1 MIRLEAIKKSLRN
14 FTANEKGNFAITSA
28 LLLPVLFGTVGI
40 AIDIANVM
48 QFKTKLQAA
57 ADSAALAGASA
68 LAAEEKTADQAKLLS
83 KEYLT
88 AHLNN
93 GALSVTDSGTSE
105 MPTIASP
112 AVVTVT
118 EEPYYITG
126 KKFTVKV
133 DSSYNVPLS
142 GLSRLIGFS
151 SMTVSVSSKTESNTK
166 TKSALSMYF
175 VLDRSG
181 SMGSN
186 TSTTYTT
193 TCVNGSGVRYS
204 CTKYYT
210 KMASL
215 QMAVGSLL
223 GQLLEAD
230 PDRMYVRT
238 AAVSYNQSMQT
249 ATELAWGT
257 TGVGTYVNALTA
269 TGNTDSSAA
278 TEWAYQ
284 KVKAASEDTIHAAKN
299 GKAPA
304 RYIVLMTDGE
314 NNIASADTKT
324 KKTCDA
330 ARANGVEVFTVAFM
344 APTAGQNLLKYCA
357 TSPGN
362 YFPAENTTDLIK
374 AFKTIG
380 EKASEAMTRLT
391 N

>member
-1 MIRLEAIKKSLRN
+1 MTTLKAIQKSLRN
-14 FTANEKGNFAITSA
+14 LTVNEKGNFAITTA
-28 LLLPVLFGTVGI
+28 LLLPVLFGTVGV
-40 AIDIANVM
+40 AIDLANVM
-48 QFKTKLQAA
+48 QFKNKLQAA
-57 ADSAALAGASA
+57 ADSASLAGAAA
-68 LAAEEKTADQAKLLS
+68 LAAEAKTADQAKLLS
-83 KEYLT
+83 KEYLDAQMT
-88 AHLNN
+88 N
-93 GALSVTDSGTSE
+93 GAMAVTGDGSSSS
-105 MPTIASP
+105 PTMASP

-133 DSSYNVPLS
+133 DTSYKVPLS
-142 GLSRLIGFS
+142 GLSKLIGFS
-151 SMTVSVSSKTESNTK
+151 SMTVAVSSKTESNTK

-186 TSTTYTT
+186 TSTTYST
-193 TCVNGSGVRYS
+193 TCTDSKGKPYT

-210 KMASL
+210 KIASL
-215 QMAVGSLL
+215 QLAVGSLL
-223 GQLLEAD
+223 AQLKDAD
-230 PDRMYVRT
+230 PDDMYVRT

-249 ATELAWGT
+249 ATELAWGSSA
-257 TGVGTYVNALTA
+257 VGTYVNALTA

-284 KVKAASEDTIHAAKN
+284 KVKATTEDTIHMAKN
-299 GKAPA
+299 GKIPA

-324 KKTCDA
+324 KKTCDNA
-330 ARANGVEVFTVAFM
+330 KANGVEVFTVAFM

-357 TSPGN
+357 TNPSN
-362 YFPAENTTDLIK
+362 YFPAENTTDLVK

-380 EKASEAMTRLT
+380 EKASDAMTRLT